1 MGSYNALTILK
12 DTLSRTAYTRKARKP
27 QTRNMQIAEDNI
39 KHRQGVAL
47 YKLRKHSKST
57 ISILIDLDFTKQ
69 VRA

>member
-1 MGSYNALTILK
+1 MLK

-27 QTRNMQIAEDNI
+27 QTRNIQIVENNI
-39 KHRQGVAL
+39 KHGQGVAL
-47 YKLRKHSKST
+47 YKLVKHSKST